1 MIIKRKILITS
12 VFGLFAILSL
22 QNSYAD
28 ENTLTRV
35 KYTFEAPESANVEAM
50 KSALK
55 EAIKNSASSQVQE
68 VNGFEPDSLPEQPGS
83 VEFQKSGTGN
93 ASGSIFGGIMSNAI
107 ASNGQ
112 MIAMG
117 AQFGDAIYGIKGYS
131 SSGFRGVMGIGN
143 NVTYEGYV
151 GAIYHY
157 KKGYRIYIF
166 GIFNQ
171 QRDWLG
177 KSTEWMVTQALS
189 GGLPATYI
197 NVIHARDTFLSEYP
211 GAQLTR
217 QEPEWVSKYKSSGG
231 IWNSVNEVNESPV
244 KGQQKPSPTETPQI
258 PNTEVGRIIQN
269 NLKESSV

>member
-1 MIIKRKILITS
+1 MVISNKTLIKYCI
-12 VFGLFAILSL
+12 GLFAVLCL
-22 QNSYAD
+22 QHSFAD

-55 EAIKNSASSQVQE
+55 DAIKSGASSEVQE
-68 VNGFEPDSLPEQPGS
+68 VNGFEPDSLSEQPGS

-93 ASGSIFGGIMSNAI
+93 ASSSIFGGIISNAI
-107 ASNGQ
+107 ATNGQ

-131 SSGFRGVMGIGN
+131 SSGFRGVMGVGN

-166 GIFNQ
+166 GFFNQ

-177 KSTEWMVTQALS
+177 KSTEWMVNQALS

-197 NVIHARDTFLSEYP
+197 KVIHARDTFLTEYT
-211 GAQLTR
+211 GAQLIR
-217 QEPEWVSKYKSSGG
+217 QEPEWLSKYKSSGG
-231 IWNSVNEVNESPV
+231 IWNSVNEVSESTT
-244 KGQQKPSPTETPQI
+244 KGVQKPTPKETPQF
-258 PNTEVGRIIQN
+258 PDSAVGKIIQN